1 MVNNTL
7 ISYFPLP
14 NMPFQT
20 HTNVVFENGRGEE
33 PLKKKAKKLSP
44 AEIVQKIEMNK
55 PYAYGPDYT
64 KLRQPTGQIVNFVIA

>member
-1 MVNNTL
+1 
-7 ISYFPLP
+7 
-14 NMPFQT
+14 
-20 HTNVVFENGRGEE
+20 
-33 PLKKKAKKLSP
+33 LKKKAKELSP

>member
-1 MVNNTL
+1 MTTL

-14 NMPFQT
+14 SMPFHT

-33 PLKKKAKKLSP
+33 PLKTKKVSP
-44 AEIVQKIEMNK
+44 ADIVQQVEMNK

-64 KLRQPTGQIVNFVIA
+64 KLRQPNGQIVNFVIA

>member
-1 MVNNTL
+1 MTTL

-14 NMPFQT
+14 SMPFQT

-33 PLKKKAKKLSP
+33 PLKTKKESP
-44 AEIVQKIEMNK
+44 ADIVQQIEMNK

-64 KLRQPTGQIVNFVIA
+64 KLRQPNGQIVNFVIA

>member
-14 NMPFQT
+14 TMPFQT

-33 PLKKKAKKLSP
+33 TLKKQATELSP
-44 AEIVQKIEMNK
+44 AEIVQQIDMNK